1 MAGEQLGRN
10 QWIEVKPDGASTWT
24 EIGDETRDFSY
35 EDSAD
40 ELDVTTRGDTAK
52 VYADGFSDISATLS
66 GLFLEED
73 TPYWDLL
80 PQGGTGEIRWG
91 NGAKVTGAP
100 MESST
105 YKVTGRSKNMGYEDA
120 NSGEISMRLN
130 SAIVDGTYPAP

>member
-10 QWIEVKPDGASTWT
+10 QWVEVKPSGASVWT

-35 EDSAD
+35 DDEAD
-40 ELDVTTRGDTAK
+40 EIDVTTRGDGVK
-52 VYADGFSDISATLS
+52 VYEDGLAEISASIS

-80 PQGGTGEIRWG
+80 PKGGRGDIRWG

-105 YKVTGRSKNMGYEDA
+105 YKVTGRSKSMGYADA
-120 NSGEISMRLN
+120 NTGTINMRLN
-130 SAIVDGTYPAP
+130 SAIVDGTYPAL